1 MSTKWSHLPNAHL
14 IDWVLESVKTDP
26 EAWKAAWDAAWAAW
40 AAREVAWEYGRMTAW
55 YAAWE
60 YGRMTAWD
68 AARDAVWDATRDAA
82 QAAEGAA
89 EGAAASYAA
98 WYAAWYAARDAAIA
112 LIADDTAAQYL
123 HMGPDKLKVWVILSE
138 KPAAYLL
145 IPANQIWQR
154 EHARAVVHE

>member
-26 EAWKAAWDAAWAAW
+26 EAWKEVAWDAARDAARDAVW
-40 AAREVAWEYGRMTAW
+40 EAAREAARDAVWDAAREAVW
-55 YAAWE
+55 YATE
-60 YGRMTAWD
+60 D
-68 AARDAVWDATRDAA
+68 AARDAVWDATEDAVWYATEDAA
-82 QAAEGAA
+82 WD
-89 EGAAASYAA
+89 AA
-98 WYAAWYAARDAAIA
+98 WDAAIA

>member
-26 EAWKAAWDAAWAAW
+26 EAWKAAWDAAAYAAQDAARAAVWDAARNAVWDVAWDAAYAAAYAAQDAEREAGAARDAAWAAW
-40 AAREVAWEYGRMTAW
+40 AAWN
-55 YAAWE
+55 
-60 YGRMTAWD
+60 
-68 AARDAVWDATRDAA
+68 
-82 QAAEGAA
+82 
-89 EGAAASYAA
+89 
-98 WYAAWYAARDAAIA
+98 AAIA

>member
-26 EAWKAAWDAAWAAW
+26 EAWKAAWDAAW
-40 AAREVAWEYGRMTAW
+40 
-55 YAAWE
+55 
-60 YGRMTAWD
+60 
-68 AARDAVWDATRDAA
+68 
-82 QAAEGAA
+82 
-89 EGAAASYAA
+89 
-98 WYAAWYAARDAAIA
+98 DAAIA

-154 EHARAVVHE
+154 EHARAFIYE

>member
-14 IDWVLESVKTDP
+14 IDWVLESLKTNP
-26 EAWKAAWDAAWAAW
+26 EAWDAAWDAAGAA
-40 AAREVAWEYGRMTAW
+40 A
-55 YAAWE
+55 
-60 YGRMTAWD
+60 
-68 AARDAVWDATRDAA
+68 WDATREADAA
-82 QAAEGAA
+82 WEAAYEALA
-89 EGAAASYAA
+89 EADAA
-98 WYAAWYAARDAAIA
+98 WEAVWEAERAARPARDAAWDAIMA
-112 LIADDTAAQYL
+112 LIVDDTAAQYL

>member
-14 IDWVLESVKTDP
+14 IDWVLESLKTNP
-26 EAWKAAWDAAWAAW
+26 KAWDAAWDAAGEEALLVRKWALIAW
-40 AAREVAWEYGRMTAW
+40 FAARDAARDAAREV
-55 YAAWE
+55 AWE

-68 AARDAVWDATRDAA
+68 AARDAVWDAARDAA
-82 QAAEGAA
+82 RDAAW
-89 EGAAASYAA
+89 AAA
-98 WYAAWYAARDAAIA
+98 WDAAIA